1 MSVVEPVLDS
11 PLDSPP
17 PPAKNSDPP
26 VEELFESADQFI
38 LNRPNIKESLA
49 FGRGPHNC
57 PGAALARLQLR
68 VALEEL
74 LARTTLFEIAG
85 PIIPTRMP
93 EIGVLSV
100 KMRFTANT
108 NAP

>member
-1 MSVVEPVLDS
+1 VYASANRDETV
-11 PLDSPP
+11 
-17 PPAKNSDPP
+17 
-26 VEELFESADQFI
+26 FESADRFI
-38 LNRPNIKESLA
+38 LNRPNIRESLA

-74 LARTTLFEIAG
+74 LARTTHFEIAG

-100 KMRFTANT
+100 KMRFTANPH
-108 NAP
+108 AL